1 MFRNNNK
8 SGFTIIEVVL
18 VLAIAGLIFLMV
30 FIALPAL
37 QKNQRDT
44 QRKNDM
50 ARVKDAI
57 ERYKA
62 NNSGAMPLVDGYMS
76 WSVNGAPAY
85 GNFWNYMGKPGD
97 TMKHRDTFKDPDGIH
112 YLLIVLNASAHR
124 DGWIPSR
131 RVNEKKGIYSEVY
144 VHLVGN
150 PGSNWPAGSL
160 GFQCNEDGSLRRVPG
175 RNKYTIQIRLENGG
189 VYCIDG

>member
-8 SGFTIIEVVL
+8 SGFTIIAVVL

-37 QKNQRDT
+37 QRNQRDA

-76 WSVNGAPAY
+76 WSVSGAPAY

-97 TMKHRDTFKDPDGIH
+97 TMKHRDTFKDPDGRH
-112 YLLIVLNASAHR
+112 YFLNVLYASIDR
-124 DGWIPSR
+124 DGWKPSR
-131 RVNEKKGIYSEVY
+131 RVSEYSSVY

-150 PGSNWPAGSL
+150 PSSPWPAGSL

-175 RNKYTIQIRLENGG
+175 RNKYTIQIPLENGG